1 MKNKVFLIAAILL
14 QFSFSSIFA
23 QDVTTVEAKSDEI
36 SYNLDLEAVASI
48 FGDSKDLE
56 DFEKRLNNPEF
67 QISNLDLN
75 NDGVVDYLR
84 VIETRGENVN
94 LITIQAVLEKDIF
107 QDVATIDVV
116 LDEKGTTKVQV
127 VGDVYMYGENY
138 IIEPVYVRQPVF
150 FVYFWDPYY
159 SPWHSPYYYGYYPTY
174 YSPWRPYPV
183 SRYRRNVHVH
193 VNVRNSYSHTEV
205 RRSRATVELQ
215 REVRRNDYAKR
226 NPDKSFVKRN
236 VGLEN
241 KNDLIKSRKFEDRK
255 TEDVKIVKP
264 NNENTRVINRKE
276 ETRSAKPS
284 VEMNNRRT
292 PAPSSEV
299 KAPSSKVESKSSGS
313 VERNSRSSA
322 PKNAPQKSVAPS
334 KPQPAPKRD
343 APVKKDTEK

>member
-1 MKNKVFLIAAILL
+1 MKNKIFLTVAIIL
-14 QFSFSSIFA
+14 QFSFSSIYS

-48 FGDSKDLE
+48 FGDSENLE

-94 LITIQAVLEKDIF
+94 LITIQAVLDKDVF

-174 YSPWRPYPV
+174 YSPWRPHPV
-183 SRYRRNVHVH
+183 SRYRRNVYVY
-193 VNVRNSYSHTEV
+193 VDSRNSYSHTSV
-205 RRSRATVELQ
+205 RRSRASVELQ

-236 VGLEN
+236 TGLIN
-241 KNDLIKSRKFEDRK
+241 KNDLIKSRKFEDRR
-255 TEDVKIVKP
+255 TEDVKVVKP
-264 NNENTRVINRKE
+264 NSENKRIINRDV

-284 VEMNNRRT
+284 VEMNNRRI
-292 PAPSSEV
+292 PSPEV
-299 KAPSSKVESKSSGS
+299 KAPSSKVESKSSGTTD
-313 VERNSRSSA
+313 RNTRTIA
-322 PKNAPQKSVAPS
+322 PKNTPQKSVAPA
-334 KPQPAPKRD
+334 KPQPTPKRD
-343 APVKKDTEK
+343 TPVKKDTEK